1 MPVRKSEQPIVV
13 MRRTNHPWSERAVL
27 QSCLLSKEEIRLG
40 TNIPTTA
47 TNSIPKEPGMPV
59 KVSELRWK
67 LGNKAK
73 LEPKFRFYALY
84 DRIYRR
90 DVLETA
96 YARIRAN
103 NGSAGFDGVSFEMIE
118 KDLNGVENLI
128 DQIERELKE
137 KTYKPKPIKRVYIP
151 KANGKLRP
159 LGIPCIRD
167 RLVQMAVLIVIEP
180 IFEADFEECSYGF
193 RPNRGAH
200 GALNE
205 IRSNIQKGQTESYD
219 ADLSNYFDT
228 IDHIELMNKV
238 QRRIADRH
246 VLRLIRLFL
255 EAVVIDKDE
264 NGKPTSRRATQGT
277 PQGGVISPLLANIY
291 LHDFDKAF
299 TEDPNSP
306 FYFAGAKL
314 IRYAD
319 DFIVM
324 AKYMGKR
331 IIDWIENIIEGKLKL
346 KINRTK
352 TKIVKL
358 NNEGERLSFLGY
370 SFRFDRDLK
379 GRRKKYLNMF
389 PADESAVRIKAKI
402 KEMTS
407 RPVQTCLKDVIDDLN
422 LMLKGWSNYF
432 KLGYPRKVF
441 RDINYYLLVR
451 FYRFTKNRSQRKFKP
466 RKPSESLYGCLKRR
480 GLKFLY

>member
-1 MPVRKSEQPIVV
+1 MGKI
-13 MRRTNHPWSERAVL
+13 
-27 QSCLLSKEEIRLG
+27 
-40 TNIPTTA
+40 IPTTEV
-47 TNSIPKEPGMPV
+47 SKIPGEPGIPQ

-73 LEPKFRFYALY
+73 LEPEFRFYALY

-103 NGSAGFDGVSFEMIE
+103 KGSAGIDNITFEMIE
-118 KDLNGVENLI
+118 EEEDGPRKLI
-128 DQIERELKE
+128 DQIEEELKD
-137 KTYKPKPIKRVYIP
+137 KRYKPKPIKRVYIP

-167 RLVQMAVLIVIEP
+167 RLVQMAVLLIIEP
-180 IFEADFEECSYGF
+180 IFEMDFENCSYGF
-193 RPNRGAH
+193 RPKRSAH
-200 GALNE
+200 DALGE
-205 IRSNIQKGQTESYD
+205 IKRNIHEGRTESYD
-219 ADLSNYFDT
+219 ADLTSYFDT
-228 IDHIELMNKV
+228 IDHDELMKKV

-246 VLRLIRLFL
+246 VLKLIKMFL
-255 EAVVIDKDE
+255 EAVVIDMDKD
-264 NGKPTSRRATQGT
+264 GKKTSKKATQGC

-299 TEDPNSP
+299 NNEPNSP
-306 FYFAGAKL
+306 LHFAEARL

-331 IIDWIENIIEGKLKL
+331 ISDWIEQKIEGQLKL
-346 KINRTK
+346 SINREK

-358 NNEGERLSFLGY
+358 KTEGEQLSFLGY

-379 GRRKKYLNMF
+379 GRRMKYLNMF
-389 PADESAVRIKAKI
+389 PSDKSVARIKEKI
-402 KEMTS
+402 KEKTG
-407 RPVQTCLKDVIDDLN
+407 RPSQSSLTEVIEEMN
-422 LMLKGWSNYF
+422 RMLCGWVNYF
-432 KLGYPRKVF
+432 KLGYPRQAF
-441 RDINYYLLVR
+441 REINYYLQVR
-451 FYRFTKNRSQRKFKP
+451 FHRFTKNRSQRRLKP
-466 RKPSESLYGCLKRR
+466 RRPGESLYGCLKRR
-480 GLKFLY
+480 GLRFI